1 MKIPRIVFCLYY
13 AILVGCATN
22 VALAQQNTQEQSSTS
37 IQAIQTRTYQH
48 PYRDVFRSLISV
60 LQDNKYKVSFTDM
73 NAGIITASGSP
84 QMKENMSA
92 GVAFIPFVGG
102 LLSMAREETTESW
115 TVSATVEDLE
125 AGRGILV
132 RLVITSEQQSQS
144 MFGAAADKA
153 KAADLTKERP
163 DVYQNL
169 FAKLDAALFLRSQT
183 R

>member
-1 MKIPRIVFCLYY
+1 MRKCLC
-13 AILVGCATN
+13 IIFSLLSI
-22 VALAQQNTQEQSSTS
+22 ALSNSTSAQQNTQEQSATA
-37 IQAIQTRTYQH
+37 IQSIQTRTYQNS
-48 PYRDVFRSLISV
+48 YREVFRALISV
-60 LQDNKYKVSFTDM
+60 LQDNKYKISFTDM
-73 NAGIITASGSP
+73 SAGIITASGSP

-102 LLSMAREETTESW
+102 LLSMARQETTESW

-132 RLVITSEQQSQS
+132 RLVITSEQKSES
-144 MFGAAADKA
+144 MLGAAAEKA
-153 KAADLTKERP
+153 KAADLVKERP

-169 FAKLDAALFLRSQT
+169 FSKLESALFVRSQT